1 VVDVDVDVGKM
12 WTDAQAAQLLQVL
25 GEDAE
30 LRAEILVARVAVL
43 FELLLSA
50 GARTAQKQLAAAL
63 VEVAG
68 VASNHAP
75 LRAAG
80 VVNKLLQ
87 VFLSLHSPV
96 ARVQLA
102 HTRCE
107 IELMVRWGGRLASAA
122 GDAGAAGACTV
133 GDGDCAYAGTARS

>member
-1 VVDVDVDVGKM
+1 M
-12 WTDAQAAQLLQVL
+12 NAQVAQLLHVL

-68 VASNHAP
+68 IASNHAP

-80 VVNKLLQ
+80 VVTKLLQ
-87 VFLSLHSPV
+87 VLFSLHSSFSV
-96 ARVQLA
+96 ARVLLA
-102 HTRCE
+102 LVWISHTRNPTDGA
-107 IELMVRWGGRLASAA
+107 LGRA
-122 GDAGAAGACTV
+122 V
-133 GDGDCAYAGTARS
+133 GECRR

>member
-1 VVDVDVDVGKM
+1 M
-12 WTDAQAAQLLQVL
+12 DAQAAQLLQVL

-50 GARTAQKQLAAAL
+50 GARTAQKQLAAVL

-80 VVNKLLQ
+80 VVTKLLQ
-87 VFLSLHSPV
+87 VPLSLHSSV

-102 HTRCE
+102 QTRRNRTDRA
-107 IELMVRWGGRLASAA
+107 VRRE
-122 GDAGAAGACTV
+122 C
-133 GDGDCAYAGTARS
+133 CR